1 MDTMGHAEGYALSRQ
16 RDLDTFMP
24 IFVRSLGIG
33 SILEF
38 NLYVYNGREMVLFRA
53 AHLPLT
59 SEACSAL
66 LQSNLN
72 RLYISKDD
80 RRLYQRHIQTHIA
93 GILAD
98 PTIDGFTKATIVYD
112 SAKDLV
118 KDLFADPYRG
128 ETIKGS
134 QAFVESTVL
143 YVLEGQNAFHNMLR
157 VMSFDYTVYSH
168 SVNVCTFSLALAH
181 AVGITRTNELIELG
195 TGALLHDIGKVRI
208 PEEILHKNGPLDQSE
223 WDTVRQ
229 HPQWGVEIVSETD
242 MIPDNAYL
250 PIHQHHERQNGG
262 GYPDGLADTDIHIY
276 GKIVAIADAFDAITT
291 NRVYRPAQTT
301 FTALR
306 AMSGPDHGFDE
317 SLLQQF
323 IKLMGPTHQR

>member
-1 MDTMGHAEGYALSRQ
+1 MGETDGYAASRL
-16 RDLDTFMP
+16 RDLDTFIP

-38 NLYVYNGREMVLFRA
+38 NLYIYNGYEMVLFRA

-59 SEACSAL
+59 SETCDTL

-80 RRLYQRHIQTHIA
+80 RRLYQRYIQSHIA

-98 PTIDGFTKATIVYD
+98 PAIDGFTKATIVYD
-112 SAKDLV
+112 SAKELV
-118 KDLFADPYRG
+118 KDLFADPTKG
-128 ETIKGS
+128 ETIKDS

-157 VMSFDYTVYSH
+157 VMSFDYTVYTH

-181 AVGITRTNELIELG
+181 EAGITRTNELIELG

-208 PEEILHKNGPLDQSE
+208 PEDILHKNGPLDQAE
-223 WDTVRQ
+223 WNTVRQ

-250 PIHQHHERQNGG
+250 PIHQHHERQNGT
-262 GYPDGLADTDIHIY
+262 GYPDGLTDHNIHIY
-276 GKIVAIADAFDAITT
+276 GKIVAIADAFDAMTT
-291 NRVYRPAQTT
+291 NRVYRPAQDS
-301 FTALR
+301 FPVLR
-306 AMSGPDHGFDE
+306 AMAEQDDGFDRL
-317 SLLQQF
+317 LLQEF
-323 IKLMGPTHQR
+323 IKLLGPTHLG